1 MSKEKKRNRSRKRAG
16 YARGD
21 SYAKRR
27 GRKLKN
33 LQNATEK
40 KEQAHRDVD
49 RLRQMKEAAERE
61 LYHEMRWVYL
71 REK

>member
-49 RLRQMKEAAERE
+49 RFASDERGSGAGNCIT
-61 LYHEMRWVYL
+61 RCDWSI
-71 REK
+71 